1 MEDDEFTPV
10 LNESELAEGK
20 MKGVSVEG
28 TPVLLIKKAGK
39 IYAYDDR
46 CPHQQCLISHGTI
59 KDTVVICPCHDWNF
73 RIKTGEYTAEPAITL
88 TPFECKVE
96 AGKIWVK
103 VEVNPQ

>member
-1 MEDDEFTPV
+1 MEDEFAIA
-10 LNESELAEGK
+10 LNESELAEGQ
-20 MKGVSVEG
+20 MKGVTVDGE
-28 TPVLLIKKAGK
+28 PVLLIKKDGK

-59 KDTVVICPCHDWNF
+59 KRDFVICPCHDWAF
-73 RIKTGEYTAEPAITL
+73 KIKTGEYAAEPVITL
-88 TPFECKVE
+88 VPFECKVV